1 MLNVGVAGLGR
12 MGKLH
17 FLNALHFRDIKV
29 VAVADSQKTNQ
40 MMAKQYHVTIY
51 DDYKKMVDAE
61 DLDAIVISLPNFLK
75 KESLSYA
82 IEMGLA
88 VFVDKPLA
96 RNLAEAEEIA
106 QKARAKNARL
116 MVGVN
121 YRYFDSVQKVKSIF
135 DEGRVGDI
143 VLATSELIMD
153 GPFSHPL
160 VPKPVSEW
168 WLDKEKAGGGALLDL
183 GYHLVDLFCWMFG
196 DLEVEFS
203 VLGHRFGLPVED
215 AATVVLK
222 STKTG
227 IRCSLNVGWF
237 SKMIFPNF
245 NFRVNLHGTVGYVST
260 DRFAPKNLYLHAAK
274 EGTINLL
281 RRVTGKKINYLS
293 YTYYYA
299 SFAKILDQFF
309 ESVKNGLEMP
319 VRLQEQLSVIKTL
332 DRAYEQSEGM
342 KIG

>member
-1 MLNVGVAGLGR
+1 M
-12 MGKLH
+12 
-17 FLNALHFRDIKV
+17 
-29 VAVADSQKTNQ
+29 
-40 MMAKQYHVTIY
+40 
-51 DDYKKMVDAE
+51 
-61 DLDAIVISLPNFLK
+61 
-75 KESLSYA
+75 
-82 IEMGLA
+82 
-88 VFVDKPLA
+88 
-96 RNLAEAEEIA
+96 
-106 QKARAKNARL
+106 
-116 MVGVN
+116 
-121 YRYFDSVQKVKSIF
+121 
-135 DEGRVGDI
+135 
-143 VLATSELIMD
+143 
-153 GPFSHPL
+153 
-160 VPKPVSEW
+160 
-168 WLDKEKAGGGALLDL
+168 LDL

-319 VRLQEQLSVIKTL
+319 VRLQEQLSVVKTL